1 MAINLIW
8 GPFLAC
14 STQTWGHSKFIIIII
29 IIIYYYWILLL
40 LIVEIFLTYYL
51 SQFKPKLDLTKC
63 QKKTNFGSN
72 FHSFAP
78 NLGPKIF
85 FSWFFPLQ
93 VLSLKSYQLRQ
104 FKSELMKQ
112 TWENSKRTN
121 FGSNFGSFGPNL
133 SPKSFFLK
141 FFLC

>member
-14 STQTWGHSKFIIIII
+14 STQTWGNSKFIIIIIII

-63 QKKTNFGSN
+63 QKKPIS
-72 FHSFAP
+72 AQ
-78 NLGPKIF
+78 IF
-85 FSWFFPLQ
+85 TRLPQIWAQKYFLAEFSLYKYFPLKAINWGN
-93 VLSLKSYQLRQ
+93 LKA
-104 FKSELMKQ
+104 
-112 TWENSKRTN
+112 N
-121 FGSNFGSFGPNL
+121 
-133 SPKSFFLK
+133 
-141 FFLC
+141 

>member
-29 IIIYYYWILLL
+29 IIIIIIYYYYWILLL

-63 QKKTNFGSN
+63 QKKPIS
-72 FHSFAP
+72 AQ
-78 NLGPKIF
+78 IF
-85 FSWFFPLQ
+85 TRLPQIWAQKYFLAEFSLYKYFPLKAINWGN
-93 VLSLKSYQLRQ
+93 LKA
-104 FKSELMKQ
+104 
-112 TWENSKRTN
+112 N
-121 FGSNFGSFGPNL
+121 
-133 SPKSFFLK
+133 
-141 FFLC
+141 